1 MNRATKR
8 ERLRRVRMWS
18 RRVVFWRRWLDQF
31 VARPPAFS
39 SERWE
44 DYYQWEHWAH
54 RADKKRRKA
63 WRYGE
68 NFIDWHYAT
77 WWSRAPKRFLEV
89 KR

>member
-18 RRVVFWRRWLDQF
+18 RLLAKALRWL
-31 VARPPAFS
+31 
-39 SERWE
+39 SEATLACYPSQRWIKVCL
-44 DYYQWEHWAH
+44 
-54 RADKKRRKA
+54 RKRRKA

-68 NFIDWHYAT
+68 NFVDWPYAT
-77 WWSRAPKRFLEV
+77 WWSRAPKRFLEA